1 MHQFRYGLPPYLAVT
16 GRNENRLNPL
26 LWSAPK
32 HVMWVSAFY
41 FVKLISDW
49 DFDQYFWC
57 QQMCNV
63 DINAMF
69 RGSGWHGEGYRIS
82 MNICSAS
89 PTYHLPKLLSLN
101 KCSSLQGS
109 YPFAFHL
116 CNVDMNAR
124 VGTEKGNGYPW
135 ISAQLLLLSFLKTII
150 LENARFLLVLSS
162 LQKSFLDKCSNL
174 QGSYISF
181 HSIFELMCYI
191 KDLNSIPPIKATDF
205 CYSLEICQ
213 LSSQLR

>member
-1 MHQFRYGLPPYLAVT
+1 MGFRSI
-16 GRNENRLNPL
+16 L
-26 LWSAPK
+26 LMSADVQRWHK
-32 HVMWVSAFY
+32 
-41 FVKLISDW
+41 
-49 DFDQYFWC
+49 
-57 QQMCNV
+57 CNV
-63 DINAMF
+63 PGKRLARGRVTDIHEYLLSF
-69 RGSGWHGEGYRIS
+69 SY
-82 MNICSAS
+82 
-89 PTYHLPKLLSLN
+89 YHLPKLLSLN

-124 VGTEKGNGYPW
+124 VGKEKGNGYPW
-135 ISAQLLLLSFLKTII
+135 ISAQLLLSFLKTII

-162 LQKSFLDKCSNL
+162 LQKSFMDKCSNL

-213 LSSQLR
+213 LSFQ